1 MRGDVC
7 ICRLSETNYSSAV
20 QCSTLLMSD
29 VKCGIYDVA
38 MMMMPISLMKYA
50 VWYGIVEGLFVGQV
64 GEYDSRRVIRRL
76 CW

>member
-1 MRGDVC
+1 MLDVDAGY
-7 ICRLSETNYSSAV
+7 NYSSAV

-50 VWYGIVEGLFVGQV
+50 VWYGV
-64 GEYDSRRVIRRL
+64 S
-76 CW
+76 